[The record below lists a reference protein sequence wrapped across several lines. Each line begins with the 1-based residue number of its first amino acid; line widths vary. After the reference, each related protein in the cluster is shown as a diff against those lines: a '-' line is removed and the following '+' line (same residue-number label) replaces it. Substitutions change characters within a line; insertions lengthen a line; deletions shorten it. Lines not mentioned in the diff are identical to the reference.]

1 MTLIPGLLGWAC
13 TEMVLCVPSD
23 TTTFGNPPQQIA
35 PPNTGNITASPQP
48 TPKALYIA
56 TNGNLYVTMAGPGQ
70 QGGEGGSLGPIAVT
84 AGQFLPWAVAKVGAL
99 TTAQV
104 YLCW

>member
-1 MTLIPGLLGWAC
+1 MSLIPGPLGYTC

-23 TTTFGNPPQQIA
+23 TTTFGNPKQQIA
-35 PPNTGNITASPQP
+35 PPNAGNTTASPQT

-56 TNGNLYVTMAGPGQ
+56 ASGNLYVTMAGPGQ